1 MKNTT
6 NQSKVLGILLA
17 SLPLMY
23 GCNSGG
29 GSSGGV
35 SSSAG
40 FSQASLGA
48 NDLMFSMASE
58 ETTPFEDEWKV
69 LLADIPKDSDGGIP
83 ISHNPEPATL
93 LLFGI
98 GASTMAAM
106 KASKKKNSLKSR
118 SVVTV

>member
-1 MKNTT
+1 MKSIFE
-6 NQSKVLGILLA
+6 QSRVLGILLA

-23 GCNSGG
+23 GCNGGG
-29 GSSGGV
+29 GSSGV

-40 FSQASLGA
+40 FSQAPLRA
-48 NDLMFSMASE
+48 EDLMFSMASNE
-58 ETTPFEDEWKV
+58 ATSFENNWKA
-69 LLADIPKDSDGGIP
+69 LLTDMPKGAGGAIP

-106 KASKKKNSLKSR
+106 KALKKEHLLRNR
-118 SVVTV
+118 SVVTI